1 MKFRTT
7 NQMFFSMPANPV
19 LRWSRNIFMIFGLL
33 LLSYVGY
40 VLFEAQLYQADQ
52 TRKFEQALKSASLTR
67 ATNPGFAIPEGSSLG
82 QIGISQIGL
91 TAMIQEG
98 TGEETL
104 QRAVG
109 HVQGTSLPGQPGNI
123 ALAAHRDTFFRG
135 LRQIRLGDEITLTT
149 VSGSYRYRVEFTKV
163 VEPEQTEVL
172 DAATDDILTL
182 VTCYPF
188 NFIGSAPQRFIVRA
202 RRIPA

>member
-1 MKFRTT
+1 MRFRTIRL
-7 NQMFFSMPANPV
+7 MFLPMPTNPV
-19 LRWSRNIFMIFGLL
+19 LRWSRNVFVIIGLL
-33 LLSYVGY
+33 LLSYTGY

-52 TRKFEQALKSASLTR
+52 TRKFEQALKSVNLTL
-67 ATNPGFAIPEGSSLG
+67 ANSGFPVREGSSLG
-82 QIGISQIGL
+82 QIRISQIGL

-109 HVQGTSLPGQPGNI
+109 HIQGTSLPGQHGNI
-123 ALAAHRDTFFRG
+123 ALAGHRDTFFRG

-149 VSGSYRYRVEFTKV
+149 FSGSVRYRVESTKV
-163 VEPEQTEVL
+163 VEPEETEVL
-172 DAATDDILTL
+172 DAAAGDILTL

-188 NFIGSAPQRFIVRA
+188 TFVGSAPKRFIVLA
-202 RRIPA
+202 RKVLT

>member
-7 NQMFFSMPANPV
+7 QQMFFSMTANSV
-19 LRWSRNIFMIFGLL
+19 FRWSRNVFVIIGFV

-40 VLFEAQLYQADQ
+40 VLLEAQLYQADQ
-52 TRKFEQALKSASLTR
+52 TRKFEQALNGATLTR
-67 ATNPGFAIPEGSSLG
+67 AANSGFVVPEGSSLG
-82 QIGISQIGL
+82 QIRISQINL

-109 HVQGTSLPGQPGNI
+109 HVQGTSLPGQRGNI
-123 ALAAHRDTFFRG
+123 ALAGHRDTFFRG
-135 LRQIRLGDEITLTT
+135 LGQIRLGDEITLTT
-149 VSGSYRYRVEFTKV
+149 YSGSYRYQVESTKV
-163 VEPEQTEVL
+163 VEPEETEVL
-172 DAATDDILTL
+172 DASADDILTL

-188 NFIGSAPQRFIVRA
+188 NYVGSAPKRFIVVA
-202 RRIPA
+202 RKILV